1 MADLGDGLL
10 GAWVA
15 ATRLAGPL
23 GRVIVGQRLR
33 AGRED
38 PERWPERLGRTL
50 LRPPSDRPVVW
61 VHAASVG
68 ETVSI
73 LPLVARIAGEGAF
86 VVLTTVTTTSADVVG
101 ARLPDGVVHQFVP
114 VDLAGPVT
122 RFLDTWRPRFA
133 IFVESEM
140 WPVALAMLARR
151 HVPLV
156 IVNGRMS
163 DRSFGRWSRV
173 PLVARAL
180 MKRVALCLAQTP
192 GDAERFLA
200 LGVRRV
206 ETTGNVKLDA
216 AAPEAEL
223 AAAAALE
230 AALAERPTFLAA
242 STHPGEDEIVVAAH
256 RRLAERYRDLVTVI
270 VPRHPARG
278 EAIADLVHAAGLSV
292 ALRSR
297 GERPVAGTAVYVAD
311 TVGEL
316 GTFYRLATVAL
327 VGGSFVPVGGHNPVE
342 AARAGAPVITG
353 PEIANNR
360 EAFAALLAADA
371 ATVVSDADG
380 LAAEVDR
387 LLADPELRARR
398 AAAAAA
404 AMDASAGAL
413 DRSFDALRPFLA
425 RGDRP

>member
-10 GAWVA
+10 GAYVA

-23 GRVIVGQRLR
+23 GRLIVGRRLR
-33 AGRED
+33 AGREH
-38 PERWPERLGRTL
+38 PERWPERLGRTER
-50 LRPPSDRPVVW
+50 RPPPDRPVVW

-101 ARLPDGVVHQFVP
+101 ARLPEGVVHQFVP

-122 RFLDTWRPRFA
+122 RFLDRWRPRLA

-140 WPVALAMLARR
+140 WPVALAMLDRR
-151 HVPLV
+151 RVPLV

-173 PLVARAL
+173 PFVARAL

-192 GDAERFLA
+192 GDAERFRA
-200 LGVRRV
+200 LGVGQV

-216 AAPEAEL
+216 AAPEAD
-223 AAAAALE
+223 AATAAAL
-230 AALAERPTFLAA
+230 AATLGGRPMFLAA

-256 RRLAERYRDLVTVI
+256 RHLAARYRDLVTVI
-270 VPRHPARG
+270 VPRHPGRG
-278 EAIADLVHAAGLSV
+278 EAIAGLVRAADLPV

-297 GERPVAGTAVYVAD
+297 NEPPPATSGVYVAD

-316 GTFYRLATVAL
+316 GTFYRLAAVAL

-342 AARAGAPVITG
+342 AARAGTPVITG
-353 PEIANNR
+353 PEISNNR

-371 ATVVSDADG
+371 AAVVADADG

-387 LLADPELRARR
+387 LLADPDLRARR
-398 AAAAAA
+398 TAAAAA
-404 AMDASAGAL
+404 AMDAATGAL
-413 DRSFDALRPFLA
+413 DRSLDALRPLLA
-425 RGDRP
+425 RGGRP